1 MRRLIVF
8 LAAIA
13 FVLVAALLVVNPV
26 DALLNRTTGKPH
38 PVPAEA
44 QALHDSLWIGDF
56 HNDALL
62 WDRTILEPSSRGLVD
77 LPRLGRGGFEPA
89 VCSATTRMQIAS
101 AGSRTP
107 PVRDI
112 LPAAAIASHWPRRA
126 WFAPC

>member
-62 WDRTILEPSSRGLVD
+62 WDRNILEPSSRGLVD
-77 LPRLGRGGFEPA
+77 LPRLERGGFELA
-89 VCSATTRMQIAS
+89 
-101 AGSRTP
+101 
-107 PVRDI
+107 
-112 LPAAAIASHWPRRA
+112 
-126 WFAPC
+126 APCLVRSVSARVGARGEAACGRGCLTETLACDHVAPGHGG

>member
-62 WDRTILEPSSRGLVD
+62 WDRNILEPSSRGLVD
-77 LPRLGRGGFEPA
+77 LPRSRRGRSTRPRLERGGFELA
-89 VCSATTRMQIAS
+89 
-101 AGSRTP
+101 
-107 PVRDI
+107 
-112 LPAAAIASHWPRRA
+112 
-126 WFAPC
+126 